1 MKKQILSI
9 ILMGFLVVGI
19 TGCGDTSSKEVNVID
34 DLKIIHENCMKEN
47 DGSVC
52 NMNWRLQEYLEAY
65 SSYRLLNSSQNE
77 FEIKPQEPKSMYSYG
92 QSRDGVCAYK
102 YALFYNKDSN
112 SYYSVELGCENN
124 DSNPKFLSAKELK

>member
-1 MKKQILSI
+1 MKKN
-9 ILMGFLVVGI
+9 FLLGMLVLIGLFAI
-19 TGCGDTSSKEVNVID
+19 TGCGNSSKEVNVVE
-34 DLKIIHENCMKEN
+34 DLNTIHSNCMKEN

-77 FEIKPQEPKSMYSYG
+77 FEVKPQSPKSLYSYG

-102 YALFYNKDSN
+102 YALFYNEDN
-112 SYYSVELGCENN
+112 GNYYSIELKCENN
-124 DSNPKFLSAKELK
+124 DSDPVFANAKLLK

>member
-1 MKKQILSI
+1 MKRKLLSI
-9 ILMGFLVVGI
+9 LLMGIMVIGV
-19 TGCGDTSSKEVNVID
+19 TGCGNSSKEVNVV
-34 DLKIIHENCMKEN
+34 EEN

-77 FEIKPQEPKSMYSYG
+77 FEVKPQSPKSLYSYG

-102 YALFYNKDSN
+102 YALFYNEDN
-112 SYYSVELGCENN
+112 GNYYSVELKCDNN
-124 DSNPKFLSAKELK
+124 DSSPTFANSKLLK

>member
-1 MKKQILSI
+1 MKRKLLSI
-9 ILMGFLVVGI
+9 LLMGIMVIGV
-19 TGCGDTSSKEVNVID
+19 TGCGNSSKELNVVE
-34 DLKIIHENCMKEN
+34 DLNKIHSNCMKEN

-77 FEIKPQEPKSMYSYG
+77 FEVKPQEPRSLYSYG

-102 YALFYNKDSN
+102 YALFYNKDN
-112 SYYSVELGCENN
+112 GNYYSVELKCENN
-124 DSNPKFLSAKELK
+124 DSNPTFANSKLLK